1 MMTKRIA
8 LIGSGLIG
16 CGWAVVFSRAGW
28 DVAFHD
34 IKPGRAEQ
42 AAEDTKASLANL
54 EACGFLESAKDCAK
68 HLIPVDSLDTAI
80 DGATFVQEN
89 VLETPEEKLSVFQEL
104 DSKVRGNVI
113 LGSSAST
120 IPASEF
126 TQDLEGRERCII
138 VHPCNPPYLVPLVE
152 IVPAPWTAGSTIQYC
167 MDLMTEVKLV
177 PILLQKE
184 MYGFVLNRLQVA
196 LVNEAMHLV
205 GEGVASPEDV
215 EKTLK
220 NGLGLR
226 WSFMGPFQT
235 MDLAAPTGFKEYATK
250 FGHSYRNMG
259 KELGVAKEWSMDAI
273 NQVDQFLRADVPL
286 DKLAERGQW
295 RDRKLMKL
303 VSDSDS

>member
-1 MMTKRIA
+1 MPNRIA

-28 DVAFHD
+28 DVALHD
-34 IKPGRAEQ
+34 IKPGRAKQ
-42 AAEDTKASLANL
+42 AVEDTKASLANL
-54 EACGFLESAKDCAK
+54 EACGFLESADACAQ
-68 HLIPVDSLDTAI
+68 HLLPVGSLDEAI
-80 DGATFVQEN
+80 EGATFVQEN
-89 VLETPEEKLSVFQEL
+89 VLETPEEKLAVFQEL
-104 DSKVRGNVI
+104 DRKVPGDII

-120 IPASEF
+120 IPASKF
-126 TQDLEGRERCII
+126 TEHLDGRERCII
-138 VHPCNPPYLVPLVE
+138 VHPCTPPYLVPLVE
-152 IVPAPWTAGSTIQYC
+152 IVPAPWTAAATTQYC
-167 MDLMTEVKLV
+167 VDLMTDVNLV
-177 PILLQKE
+177 PILLHKE

-205 GEGVASPEDV
+205 GQGVASPADV

-259 KELGVAKEWSMDAI
+259 KELGVAEEWSTDAI
-273 NQVDQFLRADVPL
+273 DQVDRFLRDEVPL

-303 VSDSDS
+303 ASDTDN

>member
-1 MMTKRIA
+1 MTNRIA

-42 AAEDTKASLANL
+42 AVVDTKAAIANL
-54 EACGFLESAKDCAK
+54 EACGFLESAAACNT
-68 HLIPVDSLDTAI
+68 HLQPVTSLDEAI
-80 DGATFVQEN
+80 EGATFVQEN
-89 VLETPEEKLSVFQEL
+89 VLETPEEKTAVFAEL
-104 DSKVRGNVI
+104 DQKVPQDVI
-113 LGSSAST
+113 LASSAST
-120 IPASEF
+120 IPASAF
-126 TQDLEGRERCII
+126 TEDLAGRERCII

-152 IVPAPWTAGSTIQYC
+152 IVPSPWTAAATTQYC
-167 MDLMTEVKLV
+167 MDLMTDVNLT
-177 PILLQKE
+177 PILLHKE
-184 MYGFVLNRLQVA
+184 IYGFVLNRLQVA

-205 GEGVASPEDV
+205 GQGVASPSDV

-259 KELGVAKEWSMDAI
+259 KELGVAEEWSSDAI
-273 NQVDQFLRADVPL
+273 DKVDRFLRDEVPL

-295 RDRKLMKL
+295 RDRKLMQL
-303 VSDSDS
+303 TEQDDA

>member
-1 MMTKRIA
+1 MTNRIA

-28 DVAFHD
+28 DVALHD
-34 IKPGRAEQ
+34 IKPGRVDQ
-42 AAEDTKASLANL
+42 AVKDIKASLKNL
-54 EACGFLESAKDCAK
+54 ESCEFLDSADACAQ
-68 HLIPVDSLDTAI
+68 HLIPVDSLDEAVA
-80 DGATFVQEN
+80 GATFVQEN
-89 VLETPEEKLSVFQEL
+89 VLETPEEKTVVFEEL
-104 DSKVRGNVI
+104 DRKVPKDVI

-120 IPASEF
+120 IPASKF
-126 TQDLEGRERCII
+126 TESLAGRERCII

-152 IVPAPWTAGSTIQYC
+152 IVPAPWTADATTQYC

-177 PILLQKE
+177 PILLHQE
-184 MYGFVLNRLQVA
+184 VYGFVLNRLQVA

-205 GEGVASPEDV
+205 GQGVASAADV

-259 KELGVAKEWSMDAI
+259 KELGVAEEWTAEAI
-273 NQVDQFLRADVPL
+273 DQVDHFLRDEVPL
-286 DKLAERGQW
+286 DKLAERGRW

-303 VSDSDS
+303 AVENDS

>member
-1 MMTKRIA
+1 MSKRIA

-28 DVAFHD
+28 DVSLHD

-42 AAEDTKASLANL
+42 AVEDTKASLANL
-54 EACGFLESAKDCAK
+54 EACGFLDSTEACVQR
-68 HLIPVDSLDTAI
+68 LTPVSSLDEAI
-80 DGATFVQEN
+80 KDATFVQEN
-89 VLETPEEKLSVFQEL
+89 VLETPEEKRAVFEEL
-104 DSKVRGNVI
+104 DTKVPQDVI

-120 IPASEF
+120 IPTSAF
-126 TQDLEGRERCII
+126 TESLEGRERCII

-152 IVPAPWTAGSTIQYC
+152 VVPAPWSAPSTVQYC
-167 MDLMTEVKLV
+167 MDLMTDVNLV
-177 PILLQKE
+177 PILLHKE

-196 LVNEAMHLV
+196 LVNEAMYLV
-205 GEGVASPEDV
+205 GQGVASAADV

-220 NGLGLR
+220 NGLGLG

-235 MDLAAPTGFKEYATK
+235 MDLAAPTGFKEYAAK

-259 KELGVAKEWSMDAI
+259 KELGVDQEWTVEAI
-273 NQVDQFLRADVPL
+273 DHVDKFLRDEVPL

-303 VSDSDS
+303 ATEIAD

>member
-1 MMTKRIA
+1 MPNRIA
-8 LIGSGLIG
+8 LIGSGFIG
-16 CGWAVVFSRAGW
+16 CGWAVCFSRAGW
-28 DVAFHD
+28 DVALHD

-42 AAEDTKASLANL
+42 AVKDTKASLANL
-54 EACGFLESAKDCAK
+54 EACGFLVSADACAQ
-68 HLIPVDSLDTAI
+68 HLLPVSSLDEAI
-80 DGATFVQEN
+80 EGATFVQEN
-89 VLETPEEKLSVFQEL
+89 VLETPEEKLAVFEEL
-104 DSKVRGNVI
+104 DRKVPDDII

-120 IPASEF
+120 IPASKF
-126 TQDLEGRERCII
+126 TEHLAGRERCII

-152 IVPAPWTAGSTIQYC
+152 IVPAPWTAEATTQYC
-167 MDLMTEVKLV
+167 MDLMTDVKLV
-177 PILLQKE
+177 PILLHKE

-205 GEGVASPEDV
+205 GQGVASPADV

-259 KELGVAKEWSMDAI
+259 KELGVAEEWSTDAI
-273 NQVDQFLRADVPL
+273 DQVDRFLRDDVPL

-303 VSDSDS
+303 ASETDD

>member
-1 MMTKRIA
+1 MTNRIA

-28 DVAFHD
+28 DVALHD

-42 AAEDTKASLANL
+42 AVRETKASLENL
-54 EACGFLESAKDCAK
+54 EACGFLDSAEDCVK
-68 HLIPVDSLDTAI
+68 HLSPVDSLDAAI
-80 DGATFVQEN
+80 ADATFVQEN
-89 VLETPEEKLSVFQEL
+89 VLETPEEKRAVFEEL
-104 DSKVRGNVI
+104 DNKVPADVI
-113 LGSSAST
+113 LASSAST
-120 IPASEF
+120 IPVSAF
-126 TQDLEGRERCII
+126 TESLQGRERCII

-152 IVPAPWTAGSTIQYC
+152 IVPAPWTAPETTDYC
-167 MDLMTEVKLV
+167 MTLMEDVKLV
-177 PILLQKE
+177 PILLHKE

-196 LVNEAMHLV
+196 LVNEAMYLV
-205 GEGVASPEDV
+205 GQGVASPADV

-259 KELGVAKEWSMDAI
+259 KELGVTEEWSQEAIDA
-273 NQVDQFLRADVPL
+273 VDTFLRDEVPL

-303 VSDSDS
+303 ATDEMA

>member
-1 MMTKRIA
+1 MTKRIA

-34 IKPGRAEQ
+34 IKPGRADQ
-42 AAEDTKASLANL
+42 AVEDTKASLENL
-54 EACGFLESAKDCAK
+54 ESCGFLESAADCAQRLFSVK
-68 HLIPVDSLDTAI
+68 SLDAAI
-80 DGATFVQEN
+80 EDAAFVQEN
-89 VLETPEEKLSVFQEL
+89 VLETPEEKLAVFEEL
-104 DSKVRGNVI
+104 DRKVPQDVI

-120 IPASEF
+120 IPASAF
-126 TQDLEGRERCII
+126 TEQLEGRERCII

-152 IVPAPWTAGSTIQYC
+152 IVPAPWTAQATTDYC
-167 MDLMTEVKLV
+167 MKLMTDVNLV
-177 PILLQKE
+177 PILLHKE

-205 GEGVASPEDV
+205 GKGVASAADV

-259 KELGVAKEWSMDAI
+259 KELGVAEEWSTDAI
-273 NQVDQFLRADVPL
+273 DQVDQFLRDEVPL
-286 DKLAERGQW
+286 DKLKERGQW

-303 VSDSDS
+303 AADGEA